1 MAQAKSAAKPKSR
14 STPSSGVNPQGVHRP
29 AGAYSHTM
37 KVPAGA
43 EWLLISGQVGVD
55 PRGKLAVGVRKQAE
69 QAFRNV
75 LACLRAHGMT
85 KRHLVKFT
93 IYLTDSRFIEDYRAA
108 RKKVIG
114 DADLPTSTLL
124 IVEGLARPDMLVEIE
139 AWAANAKPR

>member
-1 MAQAKSAAKPKSR
+1 MSKTPVKDAGKARAAKAQ
-14 STPSSGVNPQGVHRP
+14 PSSGNPKGVRP
-29 AGAYSHTM
+29 PLGAYSHTV

-43 EWLLISGQVGVD
+43 EWLLISGQVGID
-55 PRGKLAVGVRKQAE
+55 PRGHLAAGVRKQAE

-75 LACLRAHGMT
+75 LACLRAHGMA

-93 IYLTDSRFIEDYRAA
+93 IFLTDGRFIEDYRAA
-108 RKKVIG
+108 RHKIIG

-139 AWAANAKPR
+139 AWAAKA